1 MPAIVLDNPT
11 RVACTFSDGSQWVGA
26 LATSRFTPCEAL
38 MPLAGQVLVAL
49 ADLVHPHGLL
59 DSYRSVQTYLTAVR
73 KWLARLERTS
83 FRGGAE
89 ELARGR
95 LAESWLG
102 AEHKTESTARILL
115 RRLDDLHGV
124 LGPDVRELVDG
135 RLYNPNLRRNRSS
148 LPPYSETEWVRL
160 IEACRSVIRPAFA
173 GYRHAC
179 ALAERGQD
187 PAEAGW
193 SEETI
198 QWLLLHQGPDVASVL
213 GSAVRQCR
221 RRPDA
226 VPAALYPGGIPEG
239 LAGLYPSA
247 DVVKAYQVLLGAYTG
262 IVPDGL
268 AELGVDGIDWAGDA
282 TVLLDYFKGRTAAEN
297 LTLSVRATRLLA
309 QWLEHSSVTRA
320 HAPAAMRNELWVWY
334 LPMGE
339 YRWAAGAVEPS
350 WRWVDRV
357 GVLDDAGGPLRLHR
371 HRIRTTYESLR
382 DRRSWRGSS
391 RATIDPNHTPQ
402 VEGDHYLQVST
413 PAQQEAVDAIVVDAQ
428 HDMVRRAQPPVVL
441 DSDQAAAFVQQY
453 PQVVDRLQL
462 TDEVIG
468 ELLAGERDVFT
479 AACADQLAGLH
490 GPKGKPCPAR
500 PWVCLL
506 CPLALFAPRHLPNLL
521 RLKAFFA
528 RQWKQMSA
536 AQFMAI
542 FGPYATRLDQIL
554 APGHFAADVFARA
567 ASDVT
572 DTDEELPLL
581 AEETTV

>member
-1 MPAIVLDNPT
+1 MPAVMVEDPMG
-11 RVACTFSDGSQWVGA
+11 VACTFSDGSRWIVA
-26 LATSRFTPCEAL
+26 LATRMYTPSRELT
-38 MPLAGQVLVAL
+38 PLARQMLVAL
-49 ADLVHPHGLL
+49 ADLVHPHGNL
-59 DSYRSVQTYLTAVR
+59 DSYRSVQTHLTAVR
-73 KWLARLERTS
+73 KWLVRLQRTG

-89 ELARGR
+89 ELTRGR

-102 AEHKTESTARILL
+102 AEHRTESTARILL

-135 RLYNPNLRRNRSS
+135 RLYNPNRRRTRSS

-160 IEACRSVIRPAFA
+160 IEACRAVIKPAFT
-173 GYRHAC
+173 GYRQAR
-179 ALAERGQD
+179 ALAEGGQD
-187 PAEAGW
+187 PTGAGW
-193 SEETI
+193 SEQSI
-198 QWLLLHQGPDVASVL
+198 QWLLLHRGPDAAAVL
-213 GSAVRQCR
+213 AATVRQCR

-239 LAGLYPSA
+239 LAGLYPEP

-262 IVPDGL
+262 VVPDGL
-268 AELGVDGIDWAGDA
+268 AELGVDDIDWAGDA
-282 TVLLDYFKGRTAAEN
+282 TVLLDYVKGRTAAES
-297 LTLSVRATRLLA
+297 LTLSSRATRLLG

-320 HAPAAMRNELWVWY
+320 HAPAELRGELWVRY
-334 LPMGE
+334 LPMGGF
-339 YRWAAGAVEPS
+339 RWAAGSVEPS
-350 WRWVDRV
+350 GKWVGRLGLV
-357 GVLDDAGGPLRLHR
+357 DDAGAPLRLHR
-371 HRIRTTYESLR
+371 HRIRTTFQSLR
-382 DRRSWRGSS
+382 DRRAWRGSS

-402 VEGDHYLQVST
+402 VEGDHYLQVTT
-413 PAQQEAVDAIVVDAQ
+413 PAQQEAVDAIITDAQ

-441 DSDQAAAFVQQY
+441 GTDEAAAFVQLY
-453 PQVVDRLQL
+453 PQVVDRLRL
-462 TDEVIG
+462 TDSVIG

-528 RQWKQMSA
+528 RQWMQMPA
-536 AQFMAI
+536 TQFMAI

-554 APGHFAADVFARA
+554 APGQFPADSIARA
-567 ASDVT
+567 VGHVA